1 MIDLTLNADFA
12 DRSDDR
18 MYKVK
23 KEKNKADFMMEGNM
37 IPEVKAQNPI
47 IKENSKHPINY
58 WTVSKCKI
66 GLLINFRVNTLE
78 YKRFILTK

>member
-1 MIDLTLNADFA
+1 
-12 DRSDDR
+12 
-18 MYKVK
+18 
-23 KEKNKADFMMEGNM
+23 MMEGNM

-47 IKENSKHPINY
+47 IKESSKHRINY

-66 GLLINFRVNTLE
+66 GLLINFRVNTLK